1 MLALACLHT
10 MGKERCL
17 LIGIGHYPSSTGWHE
32 IGSVND
38 VKFLQKSMTSFSV
51 QTLTGKE
58 ATHDGILASINRL
71 FSEIEKGDTVLIHFS
86 FEFKKYILVFTFS
99 RLMLY
104 RSIRH
109 LMVL

>member
-10 MGKERCL
+10 MRKERCL

-32 IGSVND
+32 IGLVND
-38 VKFLQKSMTSFSV
+38 VKLLQKSMTAFSV
-51 QTLTGKE
+51 QILTDKE

-86 FEFKKYILVFTFS
+86 FEFKKIHFS
-99 RLMLY
+99 VYLFQVDV
-104 RSIRH
+104 I
-109 LMVL
+109 